1 MLHWRD
7 DYLEYIL
14 VFSRNPKTLHDTQAD
29 ELFPKKYS
37 AGLSAIY
44 SCSEAI
50 IGLNA

>member
-29 ELFPKKYS
+29 ELFPKNIAQGSRPSIVVQKP
-37 AGLSAIY
+37 
-44 SCSEAI
+44 
-50 IGLNA
+50 